1 MRGIVNYTPLC
12 IMVIQLK
19 VSISEPNVLQKTI
32 VDVVSL
38 EGSLRNDSPIS
49 NPSILIETD
58 SVAIGDIVRANY
70 AYIPEFGRYYYIREC
85 TQIRN
90 HLWKVDMVCDV
101 LMSFATGIR
110 ASMAIIQETML
121 EGNERVN
128 QYVANDSFARL
139 VKDKTDIIQFPDG
152 FEDDPYF
159 ILITAGGIVS

>member
-1 MRGIVNYTPLC
+1 MTIE
-12 IMVIQLK
+12 LK

-32 VDVVSL
+32 VDVTSL

-49 NPSILIETD
+49 NPSILIESD
-58 SVAIGDIVRANY
+58 AVAIGDVVRANY

-90 HLWKVDMVCDV
+90 HLWKLDMVCDV
-101 LMSFATGIR
+101 LMSFAAGIK
-110 ASMAIIQETML
+110 ASMAIVQETTV

-128 QYVANDSFARL
+128 NYVSNDSFARL
-139 VKDKTDIIQFPDG
+139 VKDKTDIIQFPGG
-152 FEDDPYF
+152 FEDSPFF

>member
-1 MRGIVNYTPLC
+1 MTIE
-12 IMVIQLK
+12 LK

-32 VDVVSL
+32 VDVTSL

-49 NPSILIETD
+49 NPSILIESD
-58 SVAIGDIVRANY
+58 AVAIGDVVRANY

-90 HLWKVDMVCDV
+90 HLWKLDMVCDV
-101 LMSFATGIR
+101 LMSFATGIK
-110 ASMAIIQETML
+110 ASMAIVQETTV

-128 QYVANDSFARL
+128 NYVSNDSFARL
-139 VKDKTDIIQFPDG
+139 VKDKTDIIQFPSG
-152 FEDDPYF
+152 FEDSPFF